1 MIKKEKFQCDKQ
13 MKTINITRN
22 YAHILLY
29 LFYFYDLFLY
39 KSYLKKY
46 SNTIS
51 NTKMQS
57 VKYLLQEKKEEGE
70 KENILIKVVLLF
82 SGISS

>member
-1 MIKKEKFQCDKQ
+1 MSF
-13 MKTINITRN
+13 
-22 YAHILLY
+22 
-29 LFYFYDLFLY
+29 FLY

-46 SNTIS
+46 SNTMS